1 MNFTYPPTPHPRR
14 QLVDL
19 PQASL
24 WSRAKVTSPLPWGN
38 S

>member
-1 MNFTYPPTPHPRR
+1 MDFTSPPLCRH
-14 QLVDL
+14 LVDL

-24 WSRAKVTSPLPWGN
+24 WSMAEVTSPLPWGN